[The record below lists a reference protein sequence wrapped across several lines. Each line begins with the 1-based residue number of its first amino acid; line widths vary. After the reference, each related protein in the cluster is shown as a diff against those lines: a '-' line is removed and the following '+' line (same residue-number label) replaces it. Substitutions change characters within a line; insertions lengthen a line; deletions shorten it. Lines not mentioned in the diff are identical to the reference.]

1 MSLNIKNERT
11 CQLVD
16 ELASLTG
23 ETKTAAVT
31 VALEE
36 RLERKRRQRTAKE
49 RLRRMREIS
58 KPLAARLRAAGPP
71 IDHGEFLYDE
81 RGLPK

>member
-1 MSLNIKNERT
+1 MSLNIEDEEICR
-11 CQLVD
+11 LAS

-23 ETKTAAVT
+23 ETTTGAIT

-36 RLERKRRQRTAKE
+36 RLERETRRRGVE
-49 RLRRMREIS
+49 
-58 KPLAARLRAAGPP
+58 ARLGKMRAIAGSCARLLSEGGPP
-71 IDHGEFLYDE
+71 VDHGEFLYDE